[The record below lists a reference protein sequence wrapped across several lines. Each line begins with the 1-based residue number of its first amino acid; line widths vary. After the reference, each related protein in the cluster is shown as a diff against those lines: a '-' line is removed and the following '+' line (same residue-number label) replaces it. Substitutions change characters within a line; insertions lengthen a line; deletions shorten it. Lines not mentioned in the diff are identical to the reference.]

1 MLYPHRNLLC
11 QTKTTG
17 NGSLLINNCANA
29 KVAQIERNTKKKK
42 LNLQNAH
49 ITEENYLFN

>member
-1 MLYPHRNLLC
+1 MD
-11 QTKTTG
+11 
-17 NGSLLINNCANA
+17 LLINNCANA

>member
-1 MLYPHRNLLC
+1 MLYPHRNCFVKQRRQATDLP
-11 QTKTTG
+11 
-17 NGSLLINNCANA
+17 INNCANA